1 MGKQARERGGGQVG
15 HLGVVGRLCRP
26 RAHLQVCWLSPSRRP
41 HPVLGNLL
49 ALHGADTLSL
59 KTRICGKAGSLG
71 RMAKK

>member
-15 HLGVVGRLCRP
+15 TSGGGGEAVSS

-49 ALHGADTLSL
+49 ALHGADTLPL